1 MINQLLNGKQL
12 ILFDGVCN
20 FCNSTV
26 LKVIEHD
33 KNNLFVFA
41 SLQSET
47 GKKVLEHFSIDTT
60 KIDSIVLVTS
70 KEKFYIK
77 SSAALKIGKHFSGL
91 WKLFQIFWII
101 PTPLRNVVYN
111 YIAKNRYKW
120 FGKKDNCMIP
130 TPEIKAKFIDT

>member
-26 LKVIEHD
+26 LKVIKND

-47 GKKVLEHFSIDTT
+47 GKKILEHYSIDTT